1 MALRDVAAALAANWD
16 DTLPQL
22 ESGDLQL
29 IGAAIAAMAAAK
41 ENEQA
46 ANAASA
52 ELTTLLLVRLPAGH
66 PVRDAIASGTRFLGS
81 SADLARIA
89 VELGALP
96 GLNVG
101 SVPPLSAPAGM
112 ADPLDPVPGGVGDP
126 ASWSVDDRLLAAPA
140 FTVRQVRERGG
151 DPDHADLIKLPTS
164 GGAVQ
169 LPAFQFSE
177 DGLPIPVVTAINR
190 LLLVAEDPW
199 GVADWWLGG
208 NAWLNAVPAH
218 VLGRVDDELLT
229 RAAQAEFPEG

>member
-112 ADPLDPVPGGVGDP
+112 ADALDPGPGGV
-126 ASWSVDDRLLAAPA
+126 
-140 FTVRQVRERGG
+140 
-151 DPDHADLIKLPTS
+151 AD
-164 GGAVQ
+164 G
-169 LPAFQFSE
+169 
-177 DGLPIPVVTAINR
+177 
-190 LLLVAEDPW
+190 
-199 GVADWWLGG
+199 WLGG